1 MTTHLVIADVDTIV
15 ALEQSDPLI
24 WECYHADRRCDCPM
38 TNKLTG
44 DTWLFRTPD
53 DDTLALTCDF
63 VYPASVM
70 GAIAGS
76 RALRHHR
83 AGDRQRRIL
92 PLIAACDLLGIEE
105 L

>member
-1 MTTHLVIADVDTIV
+1 MTTHLVIADDETLDRLVDYAT
-15 ALEQSDPLI
+15 LEI
-24 WECYHADRRCDCPM
+24 EFVEVNEYHAPNGDR
-38 TNKLTG
+38 
-44 DTWLFRTPD
+44 WLFRTPD

>member
-1 MTTHLVIADVDTIV
+1 MTAHLVIADVDTIV

-44 DTWLFRTPD
+44 DTWLFRTPEAVATRD
-53 DDTLALTCDF
+53 ARADW
-63 VYPASVM
+63 VYVVGTYPVTQLISPT
-70 GAIAGS
+70 
-76 RALRHHR
+76 
-83 AGDRQRRIL
+83 IL